1 MKHSLAA
8 VIVKQYIAA
17 RFGVAFNP
25 HATYSRT
32 RLRRQRIDEAMTLAH
47 SLSGAG
53 YPVGAIVEEAF
64 RGAA

>member
-1 MKHSLAA
+1 MKRSL
-8 VIVKQYIAA
+8 VSGYVKYYIASMY
-17 RFGVAFNP
+17 GVAFNP
-25 HATYSRT
+25 YATYSRT

-64 RGAA
+64 RGGA

>member
-17 RFGVAFNP
+17 AYGVAFNP
-25 HATYSRT
+25 HATFSRT
-32 RLRRQRIDEAMTLAH
+32 RLRRQRINEAMTLAY
-47 SLSGAG
+47 SLAGAG
-53 YPVGAIVEEAF
+53 YPVGAIVEEVF

>member
-1 MKHSLAA
+1 MKRSLAA

-17 RFGVAFNP
+17 AYGVAFNP

-32 RLRRQRIDEAMTLAH
+32 RLRQARIDEAMTLAH
-47 SLSGAG
+47 SLAGAG

>member
-1 MKHSLAA
+1 MKRSL
-8 VIVKQYIAA
+8 VSGYVKYYIAA
-17 RFGVAFNP
+17 AYGVAFNP

-32 RLRRQRIDEAMTLAH
+32 RLRRQRIGEAMTLAY
-47 SLSGAG
+47 SLAGAG

>member
-1 MKHSLAA
+1 MKRSL
-8 VIVKQYIAA
+8 VSGYVKYYIASMY
-17 RFGVAFNP
+17 GVAFNQ

-64 RGAA
+64 RGGA

>member
-1 MKHSLAA
+1 MKHSLTA

-17 RFGVAFNP
+17 AYGVAFNP

-32 RLRRQRIDEAMTLAH
+32 RLRRQRIGEAMTLAH

-64 RGAA
+64 RGGA

>member
-17 RFGVAFNP
+17 AYGVAFNP

-32 RLRRQRIDEAMTLAH
+32 RLRRQRIGEAMTLAH

-64 RGAA
+64 RGVA

>member
-17 RFGVAFNP
+17 AYGVAFNP

-32 RLRRQRIDEAMTLAH
+32 RLRRQRIGEAMTLAH

-64 RGAA
+64 RGGA

>member
-1 MKHSLAA
+1 MKRSLAA

-17 RFGVAFNP
+17 AYGVAFNP

-32 RLRRQRIDEAMTLAH
+32 RLRRQRIGEAMTLAH

-53 YPVGAIVEEAF
+53 YPVGAILEEAF
-64 RGAA
+64 RGVA

>member
-1 MKHSLAA
+1 MKRSL
-8 VIVKQYIAA
+8 VSGYVKYYIASMY
-17 RFGVAFNP
+17 GVAFNP

-64 RGAA
+64 RGGA

>member
-17 RFGVAFNP
+17 NFGVAFNP

-32 RLRRQRIDEAMTLAH
+32 RQRQQRIDEAMTLAH
-47 SLSGAG
+47 SLAGAG
-53 YPVGAIVEEAF
+53 YPVGAIVKEAF
-64 RGAA
+64 HGAA

>member
-17 RFGVAFNP
+17 AYGVAFNP

-32 RLRRQRIDEAMTLAH
+32 RLRRQRIDEAMTLAN

-64 RGAA
+64 RGGA